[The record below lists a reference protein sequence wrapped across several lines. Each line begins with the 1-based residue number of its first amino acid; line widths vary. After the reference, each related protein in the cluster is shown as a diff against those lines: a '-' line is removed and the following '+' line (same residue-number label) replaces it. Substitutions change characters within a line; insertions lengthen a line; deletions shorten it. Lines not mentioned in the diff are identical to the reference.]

1 MPPPSE
7 AIQRYEI
14 IDRCLTNPYKDFPT
28 IEQLQFNI
36 TRELG
41 KKVSFETIQKDI
53 AQMKKPRKEGGYG
66 APIKFKRSNNGYYYD
81 FNEQPDFTIRQ
92 FGLNEKNLEV
102 MELAAGVL
110 QRFSGIM
117 SSDSYNSALHNL
129 YASLNIEKTSKDNK
143 LKNAI
148 LPQETGH
155 LRGME
160 HFELFVNAIKK
171 EIPVS
176 FVHYSY
182 KKKRFKTLIVH
193 PYLLKE
199 SIDRWYVVGYSED
212 PEHTHDEFRFFGL
225 DRIYDPVVIER
236 KFKPC
241 NDANELRGIFKNK
254 IGISTINNKHT
265 TPEEITLF
273 VSREMANYV
282 KTLPIHPSQVHEDLY
297 STGDIKITL
306 QLIPTIE
313 LITLILSYGE
323 HMQVI
328 KPEWLKKEIKKKLQ
342 TTLNKY
348 S

>member
-1 MPPPSE
+1 
-7 AIQRYEI
+7 
-14 IDRCLTNPYKDFPT
+14 
-28 IEQLQFNI
+28 
-36 TRELG
+36 
-41 KKVSFETIQKDI
+41 
-53 AQMKKPRKEGGYG
+53 
-66 APIKFKRSNNGYYYD
+66 
-81 FNEQPDFTIRQ
+81 
-92 FGLNEKNLEV
+92 
-102 MELAAGVL
+102 
-110 QRFSGIM
+110 
-117 SSDSYNSALHNL
+117 LHNL

-148 LPQETGH
+148 LPQESGY

-160 HFELFVNAIKK
+160 HFELFANAIKK

-176 FVHYSY
+176 FIHYSY

-212 PEHTHDEFRFFGL
+212 PEHAHDEFRFFGL
-225 DRIYDPVVIER
+225 DRIYDPVLIER

-254 IGISTINNKHT
+254 IGISTINNIHT
-265 TPEEITLF
+265 SPEEITLF

-282 KTLPIHPSQVHEDLY
+282 KSLPIHPSQVHEELY
-297 STGDIKITL
+297 STGDIKIKL

-328 KPEWLKKEIKKKLQ
+328 KPEWLKKEIKNKLQ
-342 TTLNKY
+342 KTLGKY
-348 S
+348 L